1 VSPAA
6 CSLGP
11 FATPVHWRRFV
22 PLGSKSSRKKSHW
35 FEVPIQDMV
44 LRVTGPEELY
54 EEARAA
60 GLQFWE
66 QLQSYG
72 IRDREFRTSKRPV
85 TVPDNAPAIV
95 KEMADAA
102 RQAGVGPVFT
112 FQGAITDH
120 VGRFIAQRTAEVL
133 VSNGGDYFVV
143 TRKRSRLGVPIG
155 GHEGQ
160 SLAIVV
166 RPEVGAHGIYTT
178 AGRTQSP
185 GDAADGLVV
194 VASSCMLADAAAA
207 AAGIVLRRSESME
220 ATLDYLQRLPG
231 VFGALIVQGRDVGVA
246 GSLEL
251 AA

>member
-1 VSPAA
+1 
-6 CSLGP
+6 
-11 FATPVHWRRFV
+11 V
-22 PLGSKSSRKKSHW
+22 PLGSKSSKKRSRW
-35 FEVPIQDMV
+35 FEVPVHDMV

-60 GLQFWE
+60 GLHFWE

-72 IRDREFRTSKRPV
+72 IRDPAFRTSRRPV
-85 TVPDNAPAIV
+85 TVPDDAPGLIR
-95 KEMADAA
+95 EMAEAA
-102 RQAGVGPVFT
+102 RHAGVGPVFA

-120 VGRFIAQRTAEVL
+120 VGRFIALRAPEVL

-143 TRKRSRLGVPIG
+143 ARKRSRLGVPIG

-160 SLAIVV
+160 SLGIVV
-166 RPEVGAHGIYTT
+166 RPELGPHGIYTT
-178 AGRTQSP
+178 AGREQSP
-185 GDAADGLVV
+185 ADAADGLVV

-207 AAGIVLRRSESME
+207 AAGIVLRRSDSMAE
-220 ATLDYLQRLPG
+220 TLDYLQRMEG
-231 VFGALIVQGRDVGVA
+231 VFGALVVQGRDVGVA